1 LIPLTLGF
9 HCRNQ
14 LLNARASEEKRSC
27 NCSERKNMKITKDSF
42 ALPGLLVGLIIL
54 IGILVYLGN
63 ESKRLAHEN
72 PVVLDSISSNVNH
85 TVPAIP
91 VK

>member
-1 LIPLTLGF
+1 
-9 HCRNQ
+9 
-14 LLNARASEEKRSC
+14 
-27 NCSERKNMKITKDSF
+27 MKITKDSF

-91 VK
+91 VKWIRPVRQTKTRRDRTGFLWTLTPL